1 MFWEINSLLF
11 IKEIIEIEIFRFFN
25 FFSKIWKIG
34 EKYKAD
40 RIGDKAEPYTT
51 PILILKKEEEKLFQR
66 YFIFLST
73 IMTLDLA

>member
-1 MFWEINSLLF
+1 LEFLGFLI
-11 IKEIIEIEIFRFFN
+11 

-40 RIGDKAEPYTT
+40 RIGNRAKPYTT
-51 PILILKKEEEKLFQR
+51 STLILKEEEEKLFQR

-73 IMTLDLA
+73 IMILDLA